1 MQQDQKPGSGS
12 STTSGGSG
20 SGGSGTGGYGSSG
33 TGTSSEAGAGDQSK
47 MGKAKEFVSEKYASA
62 SEKVKDGYSAV
73 REKVDDIDFGEMTD
87 QVRGFVRTNPGKALL
102 ISVGVG
108 FVLGM
113 LLRRSDEDD
122 E

>member
-1 MQQDQKPGSGS
+1 VLP
-12 STTSGGSG
+12 
-20 SGGSGTGGYGSSG
+20 
-33 TGTSSEAGAGDQSK
+33 A
-47 MGKAKEFVSEKYASA
+47 VSDKYASA
-62 SEKVKDGYSAV
+62 SGAVKDGYSAV

-87 QVRGFVRTNPGKALL
+87 QVRGFVRSNPGKALL

-113 LLRRSDEDD
+113 LLRRGDEEAD